1 MCQCVC
7 VGRVVLLQYALH
19 SSACNNL
26 MCVRVCVP
34 LWASLEPRCRGDWA
48 ITPKQPR
55 GTDAQGNGVPLK
67 RWSAK
72 QMPFRPRCSAGV
84 LCRFS
89 GPCASLPQFLV
100 MLLRLS
106 PLSDFLISFLFFS
119 ASLCYSVFLIFSRF
133 HFYFH
138 DLPLLPLRRIPVLSS
153 SSFRLLLFPL
163 LFMIII
169 IIHGYLL
176 PPLLPLPQ

>member
-1 MCQCVC
+1 
-7 VGRVVLLQYALH
+7 
-19 SSACNNL
+19 
-26 MCVRVCVP
+26 
-34 LWASLEPRCRGDWA
+34 
-48 ITPKQPR
+48 
-55 GTDAQGNGVPLK
+55 
-67 RWSAK
+67 
-72 QMPFRPRCSAGV
+72 
-84 LCRFS
+84 
-89 GPCASLPQFLV
+89 

-163 LFMIII
+163 LYMIII